1 MIRVVPDSHSSFD
14 CSTYQC
20 YFSPPWERLPKRT
33 KAEQVST
40 VFPSRVPTKF
50 RLCMRTTLKSLR
62 RCMAFFLIDFNRGK
76 YETKALER
84 SSSASSCDTVKRVTC
99 TYSLLLLLPTPT
111 RRDACYQYRRAVITR
126 TFIFVFSTPRSHAF
140 RLSVHN
146 PTAAL
151 NEPPT
156 SRLATL
162 RIHDLRST
170 RNHLNI
176 DYNVIARTLRERLK
190 ATLRTNP

>member
-1 MIRVVPDSHSSFD
+1 MSEGHCEKGRMNRIADLVIGFGVSVVLVLQNRCFECSHGALKVLLKV
-14 CSTYQC
+14 QR
-20 YFSPPWERLPKRT
+20 E
-33 KAEQVST
+33 
-40 VFPSRVPTKF
+40 SRVA
-50 RLCMRTTLKSLR
+50 LVDIS
-62 RCMAFFLIDFNRGK
+62 
-76 YETKALER
+76 KALER

-111 RRDACYQYRRAVITR
+111 RRDACYQYRRAVITK
-126 TFIFVFSTPRSHAF
+126 TFIFVFSTPRSHAL